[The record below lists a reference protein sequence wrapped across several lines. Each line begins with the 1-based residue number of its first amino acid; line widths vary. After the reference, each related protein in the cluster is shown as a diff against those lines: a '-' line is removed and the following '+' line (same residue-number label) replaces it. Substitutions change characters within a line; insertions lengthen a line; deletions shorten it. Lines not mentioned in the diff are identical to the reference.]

1 MRTFHF
7 DPVRR
12 EQIVTIPGYYIWC
25 GSMVRTPD
33 GTCHLFLSMWEEK
46 WGFDH
51 GWATHSKIGYAV
63 SDTPDGAYTF
73 RGIVLEGSGIVD
85 GWDRDSVHNPY
96 ILWHEGVFHLYYSG
110 NYGDGTYASHIASQ
124 RVGVAYTTDPT
135 AGFTRLDHPILPPR
149 AGRFDADGTTNPSVC
164 QMEDGR
170 FLMIYKCW
178 AYCGETKRVAIGA
191 AFSDDP
197 LGMWERMDEP
207 IFAVDSVPFAAEDPC
222 VYREGGRL
230 YCLLKDMGTHYVK
243 ESERALIRFVSD
255 DGISWTAASPLL
267 FHSRTLSFA
276 DYREVTIHRL
286 ERPFLYLENDTPRVF
301 FCAILPRETGEHAY
315 NVHMNIIETE
325 E

>member
-1 MRTFHF
+1 MHTFHF

-12 EQIVTIPGYYIWC
+12 EQIVTIPGYHIWC
-25 GSMVRTPD
+25 GSMARTPD

-164 QMEDGR
+164 QLEDGR

-207 IFAVDSVPFAAEDPC
+207 IFYRGWRTVCRGGSVRIPRGRTSVLPLKGYGNVLRQGKRACAHPVCIRRRDFVDGGFSSLIPLPYPVLRGLWGSHDPSAGTTVPVSRKRHAACVLLRDPAAGN
-222 VYREGGRL
+222 R
-230 YCLLKDMGTHYVK
+230 GTRVQCAY
-243 ESERALIRFVSD
+243 E
-255 DGISWTAASPLL
+255 
-267 FHSRTLSFA
+267 
-276 DYREVTIHRL
+276 YHR
-286 ERPFLYLENDTPRVF
+286 N
-301 FCAILPRETGEHAY
+301 
-315 NVHMNIIETE
+315 
-325 E
+325 

>member
-1 MRTFHF
+1 MHTFHF

-51 GWATHSKIGYAV
+51 GWAIHSKIGYAV

-96 ILWHEGVFHLYYSG
+96 ILWHEGIFHLYYSG

-135 AGFTRLDHPILPPR
+135 AGLTRLDHPILPPR
-149 AGRFDADGTTNPSVC
+149 AGRF
-164 QMEDGR
+164 
-170 FLMIYKCW
+170 
-178 AYCGETKRVAIGA
+178 
-191 AFSDDP
+191 
-197 LGMWERMDEP
+197 
-207 IFAVDSVPFAAEDPC
+207 AVDGVPFAAEDPC

-267 FHSRTLSFA
+267 FHSPTLSFA
-276 DYREVTIHRL
+276 DYGEVTIHRL